1 MNIAVFKKTARYNC
15 ELCNCLLR
23 ICGILSL
30 IVLRSQLNT
39 MALWMQNMKMQWQ
52 CSQLTAGWII
62 FWIMIY
68 LYIWNYL
75 HFFLAFFLTR
85 PWTSVMMKKK
95 ERQNKRRRS
104 HRVKEERKSK
114 QIQMHQVS
122 EYYRRMLHLVSCLK
136 TAISALKIELSCS

>member
-23 ICGILSL
+23 ICGMLFDCVEKPAEYDDSLNAKYENAVVVFSVDCRMDYFLNNDLFVYMKLS
-30 IVLRSQLNT
+30 
-39 MALWMQNMKMQWQ
+39 A
-52 CSQLTAGWII
+52 
-62 FWIMIY
+62 
-68 LYIWNYL
+68 
-75 HFFLAFFLTR
+75 FFSCFFLTR